1 MLKFNFIT
9 IDFVRAFVDAQ
20 LQIKF
25 FLTDSD
31 ENENIRHIKIIT
43 TDPYFDLIH
52 YPSEFEYHIPLNTN
66 WFTEFYLNYDY
77 AYAHRL
83 GYKGGVHIRVLD
95 ISNNELIFDKVI
107 WMFKKYLP
115 LRQNSFEIPNHV
127 PRVFAIGDSHVWH
140 NFGGRNFTTA
150 NGYPIIKYS
159 VPSLTMN
166 RFISGNYKEF
176 VDFLPIEENDI
187 LLFNFG
193 EIDLRNSFMK
203 HAIKY
208 GKDVKQVIYA
218 TCQKYF
224 MVVKEIS
231 SYYPKC
237 KILLTTPNFPISE
250 ELAPDV
256 AELVSIC
263 GTIDERKMMYEFFV
277 TLIKTQPFFRVLD
290 CPEIYRDTNDSMK
303 TEYLGTKDIHVS
315 DFQYFLKDLEEF
327 IQNYMID
334 PE

>member
-1 MLKFNFIT
+1 MLKFNFVA
-9 IDFVRAFVDAQ
+9 IDFVRAFVDGQ
-20 LQIKF
+20 LEIKF
-25 FLTDSD
+25 FLTDNN

-52 YPSEFEYHIPLNTN
+52 YPSEFENHVPLNTN
-66 WFTEFYLNYDY
+66 WFMEFYLNSDFG
-77 AYAHRL
+77 YAHKL
-83 GYKGGVHIRVLD
+83 GYKGGVHLRVLD
-95 ISNNELIFDKVI
+95 MSNNELIFDKVI

-115 LRQNSFEIPNHV
+115 LRQNSAQIPNHV

-176 VDFLPIEENDI
+176 VDFLPIEANDI

-208 GKDVKQVIYA
+208 GKDVKEVIYQ
-218 TCQKYF
+218 TCQKYL

-237 KILLTTPNFPISE
+237 EILLTTPNFPISE

-256 AELVSIC
+256 SHFAPIY
-263 GTIDERKMMYEFFV
+263 GTEDERKMMYHFFV

-290 CPEIYRDTNDSMK
+290 CPTIYRDNNGCIS
-303 TEYLGTKDIHVS
+303 TEYLEPKDIHVS
-315 DFQYFLKDLEEF
+315 DFQYFVKDLNEF
-327 IQNYMID
+327 IYNY
-334 PE
+334 ENL